1 MNEVYEALTRILE
14 ELRCESDEREYV
26 IQPNDL
32 KEAENVR
39 KAMEVEYQRFL
50 EKQQPAEKSFL
61 EQYQDAVDHVHFKEE
76 QRAYYQGIMDGIQML
91 DGLGLISRS
100 KSVLRLIERLRV

>member
-1 MNEVYEALTRILE
+1 MNEVYEALARILE

-39 KAMEVEYQRFL
+39 KAMEVEYHRFL
-50 EKQQPAEKSFL
+50 EKQQPVEKSFL
-61 EQYQDAVDHVHFKEE
+61 EQYQDAVDHVHFIEE

-91 DGLGLISRS
+91 DGLGLINRS
-100 KSVLRLIERLRV
+100 KSVHRLIERLRV

>member
-1 MNEVYEALTRILE
+1 MNEVYEALVEILE

-26 IQPNDL
+26 IQSNDL

-50 EKQQPAEKSFL
+50 EKQQPVEKSFL
-61 EQYQDAVDHVHFKEE
+61 EQYQDTVDHVHFKEE

-91 DGLGLISRS
+91 DGLGLINRS
-100 KSVLRLIERLRV
+100 KSVQRLIEKLRK